1 MTILTKSASI
11 TLYQTRP
18 FALKYL
24 AVLLYALSLV
34 ILINQPVL
42 SQDDERAKDT
52 IEMDPMIYTLV
63 RNGRPNAQV
72 TVRVGIQ
79 IEDGVDF
86 QSINNRA
93 PQMRSDFLSLIA
105 SLSTQRFRLGKP
117 IDPELLS
124 SYFQMAAERRVGAK
138 KVTIYVLE
146 AGIAPF

>member
-1 MTILTKSASI
+1 MTILTKSTSL
-11 TLYQTRP
+11 TLNRARQ
-18 FALKYL
+18 FALKCF
-24 AVLLYALSLV
+24 AVLLFTLSLV
-34 ILINQPVL
+34 TVMNGPAF

-63 RNGRPNAQV
+63 RNGRPSAQV

-124 SYFQMAAERRVGAK
+124 SYFQLAAERRVGAK

-146 AGIAPF
+146 AGISPF